1 MDVSFLGKLLLYLHP
16 GKENS
21 KIKFKI
27 IQCGFTS
34 MLLSEGIEGFFSL
47 EGIFSGLSRGGLAA
61 VATLEFWL

>member
-1 MDVSFLGKLLLYLHP
+1 
-16 GKENS
+16 
-21 KIKFKI
+21 
-27 IQCGFTS
+27 